1 MAALLLL
8 GARAC
13 ALEAADV
20 PAAFGGSGED
30 ALYEVVAC
38 GDGLFAV
45 GTTASSDYDL
55 SMRTLGDLLRD
66 GAGLHHTIAI
76 TRDGVTVD
84 GKPYTGGGI
93 GKNRK

>member
-45 GTTASSDYDL
+45 GTTASNDYDL
-55 SMRTLGDLLRD
+55 SMRTRRGETGWALRIGDD
-66 GAGLHHTIAI
+66 
-76 TRDGVTVD
+76 DGVHFSFCTARA
-84 GKPYTGGGI
+84 GMTRMTAPAAF
-93 GKNRK
+93 

>member
-13 ALEAADV
+13 ALEAADA

-38 GDGLFAV
+38 GDGDVELVQIQMPGAKRMN
-45 GTTASSDYDL
+45 ARDYL
-55 SMRTLGDLLRD
+55 RGHTLE
-66 GAGLHHTIAI
+66 T
-76 TRDGVTVD
+76 GVCL
-84 GKPYTGGGI
+84 G
-93 GKNRK
+93 RK